1 MIRRPPRSTLFP
13 YTTLF
18 RSRDRARSRPP
29 GPLALL
35 LGAQGGRRP
44 MGLPR
49 RFLQRDR
56 ALHRGGGQPVHLRP
70 AAGQPARNAGV
81 GGQGGPAQVR
91 EAGAARA
98 RAGERLEDRHVGLEA
113 APGPPLERAR
123 TRWLDVLV
131 QPEEIGRVVA
141 ILERD
146 EAPVGVA
153 PVGLANAL
161 TRLLEKV
168 VGVRAPRQEGLQAA
182 KILPRPPHV
191 VAVQSVKH
199 TS

>member
-1 MIRRPPRSTLFP
+1 
-13 YTTLF
+13 
-18 RSRDRARSRPP
+18 
-29 GPLALL
+29 
-35 LGAQGGRRP
+35 
-44 MGLPR
+44 
-49 RFLQRDR
+49 
-56 ALHRGGGQPVHLRP
+56 
-70 AAGQPARNAGV
+70 N
-81 GGQGGPAQVR
+81 GGPARVR

-98 RAGERLEDRHVGLEA
+98 RAGERLKDRHVGLEA

-146 EAPVGVA
+146 EAPVGIA

-168 VGVRAPRQEGLQAA
+168 VGVRAPRQEGLQAGKA
-182 KILPRPPHV
+182 LARPPHV
-191 VAVQSVKH
+191 IAVSGRVGPLRVDEQIVLGSHEVQRAA
-199 TS
+199 SRSPPMQPAMQA